1 MDRSHRTKPPLSG
14 RATFWR
20 NLAFFFFFSFF
31 LPWKIF
37 DVYMFLLE
45 TAPRVTEVKGP
56 VLFATLCN
64 WELAEE
70 KVLKEISQK

>member
-1 MDRSHRTKPPLSG
+1 MDRSHHTKPPLSG

-20 NLAFFFFFSFF
+20 NLAFFFSSSFF

-37 DVYMFLLE
+37 DVNMFLLE

-56 VLFATLCN
+56 VLFGMLCN